1 MVVRDATTASLV
13 SGSLLWNTTND
24 YWMAGPLGSES
35 KLLRLTGDGVIS
47 GSSQIS
53 FTGITNVPSGLVS
66 GSSQV
71 LGGTTIHSGSFFN
84 GISVVSGSGQIS
96 FSGITDIPSLVS
108 GSSQITYSGL
118 NGIPSGI
125 VSGSSQ
131 ISYGGIT
138 DIPSGIVSSS
148 IQIKNYGDF
157 ATTGSNTFKGNQ
169 IISGSLT
176 VTGSVNAA
184 AYYEISDVNYKD
196 IISTNPQIDLSTLDV
211 IQFTLKGDSQVRY
224 GYSAQDVQKLCNDLV
239 VGDNPLTV
247 NYNDVH
253 TLKIHQLENKIK
265 QLENKLESL
274 YVIIMDR
281 DNQK

>member
-1 MVVRDATTASLV
+1 MV
-13 SGSLLWNTTND
+13 
-24 YWMAGPLGSES
+24 
-35 KLLRLTGDGVIS
+35 S

-53 FTGITNVPSGLVS
+53 FTGLTNVPSGLVS

-71 LGGTTIHSGSFFN
+71 LNGTTIHSGSFFN

-96 FSGITDIPSLVS
+96 FSGITGV
-108 GSSQITYSGL
+108 
-118 NGIPSGI
+118 
-125 VSGSSQ
+125 
-131 ISYGGIT
+131 
-138 DIPSGIVSSS
+138 PSGIVSSS

-169 IISGSLT
+169 IITGSVYVSGSSHVITGSLT
-176 VTGSVNAA
+176 VSGSVSATSFF
-184 AYYEISDVNYKD
+184 ELSDIRYKD
-196 IISTNPQIDLSTLDV
+196 IISVNPNVDLSTLDV
-211 IQFTLKGDSQVRY
+211 IQFTLKGDNQVRY
-224 GYSAQDVQKLCNDLV
+224 GYSAQSVKEACSDLV
-239 VGDNPLTV
+239 VGDLPMSV

-265 QLENKLESL
+265 QLENKIESL

>member
-1 MVVRDATTASLV
+1 
-13 SGSLLWNTTND
+13 
-24 YWMAGPLGSES
+24 
-35 KLLRLTGDGVIS
+35 
-47 GSSQIS
+47 
-53 FTGITNVPSGLVS
+53 VS

-71 LGGTTIHSGSFFN
+71 LNGTTIHSGSFFN
-84 GISVVSGSGQIS
+84 DISVVSGSGQIS
-96 FSGITDIPSLVS
+96 FGGITGIPSGLVS
-108 GSSQITYSGL
+108 GSSQVSFTGL
-118 NGIPSGI
+118 SNIPSGI

-131 ISYGGIT
+131 ITYSGIT
-138 DIPSGIVSSS
+138 GIPSGIVSSS

-176 VTGSVNAA
+176 VTGSVYAP
-184 AYYEISDVNYKD
+184 AYYEVSDIRYKD
-196 IISTNPQIDLSTLDV
+196 IISVNPNVDLSTLDV
-211 IQFTLKGDSQVRY
+211 IQFTLKGDNQVRY
-224 GYSAQDVQKLCNDLV
+224 GYSAQSVKEVCSDLV
-239 VGDNPLTV
+239 VGDLPMSV